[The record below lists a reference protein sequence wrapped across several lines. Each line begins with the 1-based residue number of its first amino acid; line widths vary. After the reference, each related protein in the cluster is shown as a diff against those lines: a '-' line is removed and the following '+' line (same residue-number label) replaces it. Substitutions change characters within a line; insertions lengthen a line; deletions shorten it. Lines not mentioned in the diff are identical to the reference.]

1 MPLPPA
7 PCAWGWRNLLF
18 PPRALPT
25 AAALT
30 CVTYSRTSA
39 ERPRARHGGPSSARS
54 VSACTPSSSA
64 LPQLKSSERASMRAV
79 EGGHQSGTTS
89 RHPTALYSDLAGRR
103 QQPSA
108 RRAALSAAAG
118 PRDSKAHGGAL
129 PSVPSPPASPP
140 AELTI
145 ARIEPRTSH
154 SAVTNGGEHGEAGPV
169 GTRGCRLDSAR
180 GAARRGSA
188 RPNYAP
194 TAPRNAPSAR
204 RHREQPAE
212 QAGLGRGYSNAPACC
227 PPSGPAAGEQCSIGP
242 PGTQPGS
249 SCYRPHAIG
258 VLPRML
264 VSVHVCMC
272 VYVSVA
278 QP

>member
-1 MPLPPA
+1 
-7 PCAWGWRNLLF
+7 
-18 PPRALPT
+18 
-25 AAALT
+25 
-30 CVTYSRTSA
+30 
-39 ERPRARHGGPSSARS
+39 
-54 VSACTPSSSA
+54 
-64 LPQLKSSERASMRAV
+64 MRAV
-79 EGGHQSGTTS
+79 EGGRQSGTTS

-129 PSVPSPPASPP
+129 SSVPSPPASPP

-188 RPNYAP
+188 RPNRAP
-194 TAPRNAPSAR
+194 QRAQRETASQAACGASRPRPWLLLRSKPASAVATRPHQRAARPLDMPPASNAQSAR
-204 RHREQPAE
+204 Q
-212 QAGLGRGYSNAPACC
+212 GRNWDEAATDHT
-227 PPSGPAAGEQCSIGP
+227 PSG
-242 PGTQPGS
+242 
-249 SCYRPHAIG
+249 SC
-258 VLPRML
+258 M
-264 VSVHVCMC
+264 
-272 VYVSVA
+272 YVSIVCA
-278 QP
+278 RVCPSPWPSRSLLLPGGSGRARGTPSYLVGFARY

>member
-1 MPLPPA
+1 MRLRR
-7 PCAWGWRNLLF
+7 PCF
-18 PPRALPT
+18 
-25 AAALT
+25 
-30 CVTYSRTSA
+30 
-39 ERPRARHGGPSSARS
+39 
-54 VSACTPSSSA
+54 VSTQHLSP
-64 LPQLKSSERASMRAV
+64 ERASIRKV

-118 PRDSKAHGGAL
+118 PRDSKAHGGAFS
-129 PSVPSPPASPP
+129 SVPSPPASPP

-188 RPNYAP
+188 RPNRAP
-194 TAPRNAPSAR
+194 QRAQRVTASQAACGASQPRARPWAWLLLRSKPASAVATRPHQRAARPLDMPPASNAQSAR
-204 RHREQPAE
+204 Q
-212 QAGLGRGYSNAPACC
+212 GRNWDEAATDHT
-227 PPSGPAAGEQCSIGP
+227 PSGS
-242 PGTQPGS
+242 
-249 SCYRPHAIG
+249 
-258 VLPRML
+258 L
-264 VSVHVCMC
+264 HV
-272 VYVSVA
+272 
-278 QP
+278 

>member
-1 MPLPPA
+1 
-7 PCAWGWRNLLF
+7 
-18 PPRALPT
+18 
-25 AAALT
+25 
-30 CVTYSRTSA
+30 
-39 ERPRARHGGPSSARS
+39 
-54 VSACTPSSSA
+54 
-64 LPQLKSSERASMRAV
+64 MRAV
-79 EGGHQSGTTS
+79 EGGRQSGTTS

-129 PSVPSPPASPP
+129 SSVPSPPASPP

-188 RPNYAP
+188 RPNRAP
-194 TAPRNAPSAR
+194 QRAQRETASQAACGASRPRPWLLLRSKPASAV
-204 RHREQPAE
+204 A
-212 QAGLGRGYSNAPACC
+212 
-227 PPSGPAAGEQCSIGP
+227 
-242 PGTQPGS
+242 T
-249 SCYRPHAIG
+249 RPHQLLALWTCRRRAMLNRLARDATG
-258 VLPRML
+258 MKLLPTTHHRGRACML
-264 VSVHVCMC
+264 VSCVRVC
-272 VYVSVA
+272 VRLRGPAVA
-278 QP
+278 SSYREAPAGPEALLPT

>member
-1 MPLPPA
+1 
-7 PCAWGWRNLLF
+7 
-18 PPRALPT
+18 
-25 AAALT
+25 
-30 CVTYSRTSA
+30 
-39 ERPRARHGGPSSARS
+39 
-54 VSACTPSSSA
+54 
-64 LPQLKSSERASMRAV
+64 MRAV

-108 RRAALSAAAG
+108 RRATLSAAAG

-188 RPNYAP
+188 RPNRAP
-194 TAPRNAPSAR
+194 QRAQRETASRAACGASRPRPWLLDRTSALLALWTCR
-204 RHREQPAE
+204 RRAMLNRLARDATGMKLLPTTHHR
-212 QAGLGRGYSNAPACC
+212 GRAC
-227 PPSGPAAGEQCSIGP
+227 
-242 PGTQPGS
+242 
-249 SCYRPHAIG
+249 
-258 VLPRML
+258 ML
-264 VSVHVCMC
+264 VSCARVC
-272 VYVSVA
+272 VRLRGPAVA
-278 QP
+278 SSYREAPAGPEALLPT